1 MHHPR
6 ATHRIRSPHV
16 TTTPLRTLGGMLVVL
31 SSVSA
36 LSAAVVGCASKVEVD
51 VADSEGE
58 LRSAN
63 APIDHCPVKFE
74 LANGVACTENLSCLY
89 SIDCGATPQQT
100 HCSCVSGK
108 LECVDRVGPIPVGAK
123 QLCAP
128 STAADSSECPPT
140 RAAANG
146 KQCFTVGRMCA
157 YRGSYCPVTGVEQL
171 DWCKC
176 HPDGEGGYQYVCE
189 SALCPR
195 N

>member
-16 TTTPLRTLGGMLVVL
+16 NAAKLAALVV
-31 SSVSA
+31 S
-36 LSAAVVGCASKVEVD
+36 LSAIAAGTFGCGSKVEVD

-58 LRSAN
+58 LRSAK
-63 APIDHCPVKFE
+63 PPVDHCPVKFE

-100 HCSCVSGK
+100 HCVCVSGK
-108 LECVDRVGPIPVGAK
+108 LACDDRVGPIPVGAK

-128 STAADSSECPPT
+128 GAAADSSECPPT
-140 RAAANG
+140 RTAANG
-146 KQCFTVGRMCA
+146 KECFTVGRMCA
-157 YRGSYCPVTGVEQL
+157 YRGSYCPVTGIEQL

-176 HPDGEGGYQYVCE
+176 HPNGEGGFQYACE